1 MLRLHITLNML
12 DCLDDIVEL
21 VQDLPDSQKRGVD
34 KVQLQLLSSAVYEKK
49 LGIDRRTANVWIKDW
64 LIYND
69 PITMEWKTNEDFNNQ
84 YRR

>member
-49 LGIDRRTANVWIKDW
+49 LGIDRIERW
-64 LIYND
+64 
-69 PITMEWKTNEDFNNQ
+69 TNETKQPEGDNDE
-84 YRR
+84 

>member
-49 LGIDRRTANVWIKDW
+49 LGIDRIERW
-64 LIYND
+64 
-69 PITMEWKTNEDFNNQ
+69 TNEAKQPEGDNDE
-84 YRR
+84 

>member
-34 KVQLQLLSSAVYEKK
+34 KVQLQLLSETVYEKK
-49 LGIDRRTANVWIKDW
+49 LDIDRIERW
-64 LIYND
+64 
-69 PITMEWKTNEDFNNQ
+69 TNETKQPEGDNDE
-84 YRR
+84 